1 MTGLFRRTFGD
12 DPEAAFFAPGRIN
25 LIGEHID
32 YCGGHVLPCAVSLG
46 ITALVKY
53 RGGTTVRL
61 ASSELPGVHAVD
73 LSAAVAFEEARGW
86 ANYPAGVIR
95 CLADEGRR
103 LRGADVLFSS
113 TLPQGAGL
121 SSSAAIE
128 VLTGALML
136 HPEDGEG
143 FDRTAL
149 ALLCQKAENRFV
161 GVACGIMD
169 QFSVAMGKKGHAI
182 LLDCA
187 TLEHR
192 HVPFEPGGLSL
203 VIMDTGRS
211 RELAG
216 SLYNTRRS
224 ECERALSLVR
234 RSRAIANLVE
244 ATPEEIE
251 AAVDDPIVRRRAR
264 HVVSEERRV
273 QEAAFALERGNLA
286 TFASLLDASHASLRD
301 DYEVTGPLLDAIVE
315 EARATGSCAGA
326 RMTGAG
332 FGGCAIALVRSD
344 RLDEFYARAGAGY
357 RRRTGLSARFHAA
370 AIDDGARKVPMAPVG
385 G

>member
-1 MTGLFRRTFGD
+1 VTGLFRQIFGD

-46 ITALVKY
+46 ITARVRY

-61 ASSELPGVHAVD
+61 ASAELPGLHAVD
-73 LSAAVAFEEARGW
+73 LSAGIAFEKERGW

-95 CLADEGRR
+95 CLLDEGRR
-103 LRGADVLFSS
+103 LKGADVLFSS

-136 HPEDGEG
+136 HPGEGEG
-143 FDRTAL
+143 FDRKAL
-149 ALLCQKAENRFV
+149 ALLCQRAENTFV

-203 VIMDTGRS
+203 VIMDTGTS

-216 SLYNTRRS
+216 SLYNTRRE
-224 ECERALSLVR
+224 ECERALALVR
-234 RSRAIANLVE
+234 KRRAVQGLVE

-251 AAVDDPIVRRRAR
+251 AAVDDPVVRRRAR
-264 HVVSEERRV
+264 HVVNEERRV
-273 QEAAFALERGNLA
+273 REAALALERGDMA

-301 DYEVTGPLLDAIVE
+301 DYEVTGPRLDAIVE
-315 EARATGSCAGA
+315 EARATGFCAGA

-344 RLDEFYARAGAGY
+344 RLDEFYARTGAVY
-357 RRRTGLSARFHAA
+357 RRRMGIPARFHAA
-370 AIDDGARKVPMAPVG
+370 AIDDGVRKLPKALGM
-385 G
+385 

>member
-1 MTGLFRRTFGD
+1 MTGLFRQIFGD

-46 ITALVKY
+46 ITARVRY
-53 RGGTTVRL
+53 RKGTTVRL
-61 ASSELPGVHAVD
+61 ASSDLPGVHAVD
-73 LSAAVAFEEARGW
+73 VSAAVVFEKERGW
-86 ANYPAGVIR
+86 ANYPAGVIM
-95 CLADEGRR
+95 CLLDEGRR

-128 VLTGALML
+128 VLTGAIML
-136 HPEDGEG
+136 HPVEGEG
-143 FDRTAL
+143 FDRKAL
-149 ALLCQKAENRFV
+149 ALLCQRAENAFV

-169 QFSVAMGKKGHAI
+169 QFSVALGKRGHAI

-192 HVPFEPGGLSL
+192 HVPFDPGGLSL
-203 VIMDTGRS
+203 VVMDTGTT

-216 SLYNTRRS
+216 SAYNTRRS
-224 ECERALSLVR
+224 EVERALELVR
-234 RSRAIANLVE
+234 RKRTVDNLVE
-244 ATPEEIE
+244 ATQEEIE
-251 AAVDDPIVRRRAR
+251 AAVDDPVIRRRAR

-273 QEAAFALERGNLA
+273 RDAALALERGDMKA
-286 TFASLLDASHASLRD
+286 FSALLNASHASLRD
-301 DYEVTGPLLDAIVE
+301 DYEVTGPRLDAIVE
-315 EARATGSCAGA
+315 EARATGFCAGA

-344 RLDEFYARAGAGY
+344 SLDEFFARAGEGY
-357 RRRTGLSARFHAA
+357 RRRTGIEGRFFAA
-370 AIDDGARKVPMAPVG
+370 SIDDGVRKLPNAPG
-385 G
+385 M